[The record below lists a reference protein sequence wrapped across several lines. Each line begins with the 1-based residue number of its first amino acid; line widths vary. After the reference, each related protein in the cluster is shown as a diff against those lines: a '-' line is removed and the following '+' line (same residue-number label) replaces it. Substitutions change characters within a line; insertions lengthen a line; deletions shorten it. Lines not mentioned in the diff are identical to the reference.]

1 MSDVRNPLHAPHA
14 IKVLLVD
21 DQEMVGEAVRRMLA
35 GEGDIEFR
43 HCTDPVR
50 ALETAAEFAPTVI
63 LQDLVMPEVDGL
75 TLVRFYRA
83 HPATQRVPL
92 IVLSTKEEPATKA
105 DAFADGA
112 NDYLVKLPDRL
123 ELLAR
128 IRYHSQGY
136 ISRVERDEALRLIE
150 AELHEAAEYV
160 RSLLPPPLTG
170 SVRADWRFLPSS
182 DLGGD
187 AFGYHWMDDN
197 HFCMFLLDV
206 CGHGVGAALL
216 SSSVV
221 NVLRT
226 QALPE
231 TDFRDPAAVLAGLN
245 EAFPMEEQNEKFFT
259 IWYGVYDRRTRALR
273 CAAGGH
279 PPALLFV
286 PGEAARLVGARGMVI
301 GAMPGVRYPAETVSV
316 PEGAVLLMYSD
327 GVYEITG
334 SDGVVWTW
342 EAWAAGMARVVGEAD
357 GLDTA
362 VAEARAVGDGREFED
377 DYSLVRFRF

>member
-1 MSDVRNPLHAPHA
+1 MPDPRSPLHAPHA

-21 DQEMVGEAVRRMLA
+21 DQEMVGEAVRRMLD
-35 GEGDIEFR
+35 GEGDIAFL
-43 HCTDPVR
+43 HCTDPTQ
-50 ALETAAEFAPTVI
+50 ALAVAADFAPTVI

-83 HPATQRVPL
+83 HPATARVPL

-128 IRYHSQGY
+128 IRHHSQGY
-136 ISRVERDEALRLIE
+136 ISRLERDEAVRLIQ
-150 AELHEAAEYV
+150 AELQEAAAYV
-160 RSLLPPPLTG
+160 RSLLPPPLRDPI
-170 SVRADWRFLPSS
+170 RADWRFLPSS

-187 AFGYHWMDDN
+187 AFGYHWIDEH
-197 HFCMFLLDV
+197 HFCIFLLDV

-226 QALPE
+226 QGLPH
-231 TDFRDPAAVLAGLN
+231 TDFRDPGAVLAALN

-259 IWYGVYDRRTRALR
+259 IWYGVYDRRTQELHAS
-273 CAAGGH
+273 AGGH
-279 PPALLFV
+279 PPALLFAPAAQRV
-286 PGEAARLVGARGMVI
+286 PVGARGMVI
-301 GAMPGVRYPAETVSV
+301 GAMPGVRYPAETVAVVPGSV
-316 PEGAVLLMYSD
+316 LFVYSD
-327 GVYEITG
+327 GVYEITQP
-334 SDGVVWTW
+334 DGAVWTW
-342 EAWAAGMARVVGEAD
+342 EAWAAGMGRVAWEGDA
-357 GLDTA
+357 LD
-362 VAEARAVGDGREFED
+362 VVLAEARAMGGGREFED
-377 DYSLVRFRF
+377 DYSLVRIQF